1 VNPWEAQALLAP
13 ARQLTP
19 PADEREIDLR
29 VAKLLL
35 PTVAVFV
42 LLGATN
48 ALAATGG
55 GGLGGTPTKKS
66 TKSTKKAKATVQP
79 TGGAALGATY
89 SDISTPSKPVVAG
102 WKAKI
107 IHGVAYAPS
116 MAPMAVKKAIWGGNR
131 IHTKPYIAVH
141 YSSMAWMWPGYD
153 CSGSVSYVLYKA
165 GLLSSSPDVSGDF
178 ESYGSPGPGRWITVW
193 GSADHAFMEVAGLLF
208 DTAQYASVTPAGS
221 GPRWQ
226 PASVIP
232 EQLGDGND
240 YTEVHPT
247 GY

>member
-1 VNPWEAQALLAP
+1 M
-13 ARQLTP
+13 
-19 PADEREIDLR
+19 R
-29 VAKLLL
+29 VAKLLI

-55 GGLGGTPTKKS
+55 ASTGGT
-66 TKSTKKAKATVQP
+66 STKKTSKTTKTSHSTIQP
-79 TGGAALGATY
+79 TGGAALGAHY

-107 IHGVAYAPS
+107 IHGVAYAPAQ
-116 MAPMAVKKAIWGGNR
+116 APMKVKKAIWGGNLI
-131 IHTKPYIAVH
+131 IHKPYIAIH

-153 CSGSVSYVLYKA
+153 CSGSVSFVLYKG
-165 GLLSSSPDVSGDF
+165 GLLGSSPLVYF
-178 ESYGSPGPGRWITVW
+178 YSYGPSGPGKWINVW
-193 GSADHAFMEVAGLLF
+193 TSSGHAFMEIAGIVM
-208 DTAQYASVTPAGS
+208 DTSHWAPTTPAGS

-226 PASVIP
+226 PASIIP
-232 EQLGDGND
+232 SQLADGFS
-240 YTEVHPT
+240 YSEVHPL